1 MGFAFGSRMDSRFS
15 LWLID
20 MLEWSGFWDLFIV
33 LMLGMIDKLVG
44 GVETTPSHII
54 KGYG

>member
-1 MGFAFGSRMDSRFS
+1 MGCAFGSRMDSRFS

-44 GVETTPSHII
+44 V
-54 KGYG
+54 

>member
-1 MGFAFGSRMDSRFS
+1 MDSRFS

-44 GVETTPSHII
+44 V
-54 KGYG
+54 